1 MPAISASGGWGPGC
15 QVPAHLAPGLPAFA
29 QGLEG
34 LGLGECS
41 GLGFP
46 CRARDGRH
54 GGHTPREPS
63 PVHKAE
69 VLLQEAGVHGALAEF
84 QPRLRVVVHVVDAHL
99 LQDPKAP
106 LRGGGDGRQHWHI
119 SIAPR
124 RCCPASPCG
133 RCAHARTRAPAHHTR
148 PDGALSGQR
157 PCPPGVLSLCRR
169 DRQQGSQ
176 PAVSSGSDA
185 SPASSALFH
194 LCRSQEAGVAGLAPW
209 GRGAPHAPGLSPA
222 RAPALT
228 HVSGRGS
235 PARAAIKITRVVR

>member
-106 LRGGGDGRQHWHI
+106 LRGGGDARQHWHI
-119 SIAPR
+119 SVAPR

-148 PDGALSGQR
+148 PDGSERAEALPSWSPQPLPERQTARQSAGSQLR
-157 PCPPGVLSLCRR
+157 ERCLPGVLSFIPPLPVAGGRC
-169 DRQQGSQ
+169 GW
-176 PAVSSGSDA
+176 SGS
-185 SPASSALFH
+185 L
-194 LCRSQEAGVAGLAPW
+194 
-209 GRGAPHAPGLSPA
+209 GA
-222 RAPALT
+222 
-228 HVSGRGS
+228 GS
-235 PARAAIKITRVVR
+235 PSRPRPLPSTGSGADTRFWPWLSS